1 MTFPIFL
8 AVTLNFKFFQPDIL
22 NLSKIAVMSLKTTKD
37 LMKIVSQYPSQ
48 ILNQFVNSPPG
59 TK

>member
-22 NLSKIAVMSLKTTKD
+22 NLSKIAVMSLKTIKK
-37 LMKIVSQYPSQ
+37 LMRIVSQYPSQ